1 MIRLQFYI
9 KGLLWLGVM
18 FALLSGCR
26 RSDLTVTAPSTTVVT
41 APPAQA
47 EQTPLASPTQPEP
60 TATPLPLAVKVNG
73 LEITLAEYEAELTQ
87 FSAARGGAELSAEE
101 KQLVLDNLIEQA
113 LLAQAA
119 FQQGYSLSDAQLDE
133 RIAQLSAQ
141 IGGAEALSS
150 WKQAN
155 GYTDQSFRLALARS
169 MAAAW
174 MRDQI
179 IAQVPRTAEQV
190 HARQILLY
198 NSEEADQVYSLL
210 QAGNDFGNLA
220 AKYDPVTR
228 GDLGWFPRGYL
239 ADPKLEEVIFGLQV
253 EAFSPVIE
261 TLAGYHI
268 VQLLEREAQRLLSP
282 EALLQLQIQAVQD
295 WLEEHRSQSQI
306 ELFIP

>member
-18 FALLSGCR
+18 FTLLSGCR
-26 RSDLTVTAPSTTVVT
+26 RSDLPATAPSTTVVT
-41 APPAQA
+41 APPAQV
-47 EQTPLASPTQPEP
+47 EQTPFASPTQPEP

-87 FSAARGGAELSAEE
+87 FSAARGGVELSAEE

-155 GYTDQSFRLALARS
+155 GYTDQSFRLALAVVSAVPSRCS
-169 MAAAW
+169 ISASSWRPARWLGLMANASNTSSRA
-174 MRDQI
+174 
-179 IAQVPRTAEQV
+179 
-190 HARQILLY
+190 
-198 NSEEADQVYSLL
+198 
-210 QAGNDFGNLA
+210 
-220 AKYDPVTR
+220 
-228 GDLGWFPRGYL
+228 
-239 ADPKLEEVIFGLQV
+239 
-253 EAFSPVIE
+253 
-261 TLAGYHI
+261 
-268 VQLLEREAQRLLSP
+268 
-282 EALLQLQIQAVQD
+282 
-295 WLEEHRSQSQI
+295 
-306 ELFIP
+306 